1 MKFNKKKLA
10 AAIAILT
17 AGSHAYAEDAQQN
30 INLTITQ
37 IEGSKYQAVVTYQV
51 SNSSPTTG
59 LGLRL
64 HYNSAL
70 VTNIQTVS
78 YLTVGAVFS
87 GSIAENN
94 DTLDYDGSN
103 TTDKYLL
110 TAWGDISGNWPPTP
124 NSLTTLYTF
133 TFNLA
138 NPEEP
143 TVLPFNF
150 TSSSTPVGYIL
161 NATNQ
166 AVRLPDINV
175 APQGADKT
183 ITAEEDSTYTFSV
196 DDFGFS
202 DPDDDPANKFLAVK
216 ITSLP
221 LLGTLKLGD
230 TNVTAGQEIAVADI
244 SSLTFTP
251 AANAH
256 GDNYSALK
264 FQVRDDGATTKAGSF
279 DMDL

>member
-138 NPEEP
+138 NP
-143 TVLPFNF
+143 VQLN
-150 TSSSTPVGYIL
+150 TSWIHSQCNQSGCAPSGY
-161 NATNQ
+161 Q
-166 AVRLPDINV
+166 RC
-175 APQGADKT
+175 
-183 ITAEEDSTYTFSV
+183 
-196 DDFGFS
+196 
-202 DPDDDPANKFLAVK
+202 
-216 ITSLP
+216 
-221 LLGTLKLGD
+221 
-230 TNVTAGQEIAVADI
+230 
-244 SSLTFTP
+244 
-251 AANAH
+251 AAWC
-256 GDNYSALK
+256 
-264 FQVRDDGATTKAGSF
+264 
-279 DMDL
+279 